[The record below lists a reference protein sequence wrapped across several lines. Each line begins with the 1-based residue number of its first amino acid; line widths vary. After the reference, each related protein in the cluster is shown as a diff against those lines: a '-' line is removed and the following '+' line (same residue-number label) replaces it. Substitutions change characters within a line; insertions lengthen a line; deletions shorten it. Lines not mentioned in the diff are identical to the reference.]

1 MKDDGMVSVLM
12 LSLLLLAALLCLA
25 AADAANVLVARA
37 RAQNAA
43 DAAALAAASAQW
55 RLASETGDPQDAAR
69 RLAEANDTVLE
80 TCECELRADHVRVTV
95 SRGTSIR
102 MLGVAPSRVTA
113 TAEARADVAKLFEP
127 PG

>member
-1 MKDDGMVSVLM
+1 MKDDGMISVLM

-25 AADAANVLVARA
+25 ASDAANVLVARA
-37 RAQNAA
+37 RAQSAA

-55 RLASETGDPQDAAR
+55 RLASETGDPADAAR
-69 RLAEANDTVLE
+69 RIAEANDAVLE
-80 TCECELRADHVRVTV
+80 SCECALRAENARVTV

-102 MLGVAPSRVTA
+102 MLGVAPSRVAA
-113 TAEARADVAKLFEP
+113 TAEASADVAKLFES